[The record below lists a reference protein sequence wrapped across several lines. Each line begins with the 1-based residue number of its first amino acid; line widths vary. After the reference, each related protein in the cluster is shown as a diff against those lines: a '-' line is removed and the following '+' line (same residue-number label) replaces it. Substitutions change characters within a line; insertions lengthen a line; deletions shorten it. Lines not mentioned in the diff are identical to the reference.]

1 MTPTSLATALLA
13 LLGVVGLIL
22 LTRRAAMLLP
32 TLRLPGLPSGMIGG
46 MIGGMVGG
54 VVAGGP
60 LRLEQTIAL
69 DARRRL
75 LLVRCG
81 GRRVLLMTGG
91 PQDAVVGWLDAPSE
105 NPETSHDSPA
115 AAASAAAKQ
124 RLRAVDLA

>member
-32 TLRLPGLPSGMIGG
+32 TLRLPGLPNG

-54 VVAGGP
+54 VIAGGP